1 MTSSSDR
8 KGASHRF
15 GALARG
21 FALGAA
27 SLSALAFAAH
37 PARAETRGYAVS
49 WFYMAAESQKDD
61 CPDGTNDLS
70 EVMARKILV
79 KMGKSKEE
87 IDKLFVDFPNN
98 MYGAMYMR
106 GKINGK
112 PANVY
117 VNPTSEPDPE
127 IKTVKGHVAYGFN
140 LDGKDGP
147 NDFVDPQTNQKGV
160 DDMLYR
166 AVGCFITQ
174 RAEKGARPTYPAIQW
189 DMTRDQMPAWI
200 IEVSGIER
208 DAAGKIKDGDVKLGF
223 YRATSPVTRNA
234 AGDPQADM
242 SFTVDTNPRMQNV
255 VHATIKNGTL
265 WTDPFEFYMVQDPFG
280 VAEYHFKKTQ
290 IRLTLNDDGTAKGV
304 LGGYQPWLPIYEGF
318 ALGGAVNELNLSI
331 DAPGIYYALKKLA
344 DFEPDASG
352 QNQYI
357 SSSYTIEA
365 VPAFITHP
373 NADKT
378 SMVVGPVKLAQGR
391 EYSAH

>member
-1 MTSSSDR
+1 MTSLSDR
-8 KGASHRF
+8 NGASRRI
-15 GALARG
+15 GMIARG
-21 FALGAA
+21 LALGAA

-37 PARAETRGYAVS
+37 PAQAETRGYAVS
-49 WFYMAAESQKDD
+49 WFYMAAASQKDD
-61 CPDGTNDLS
+61 CPEGTNDLS
-70 EVMARKILV
+70 EVMARKILI
-79 KMGKSKEE
+79 KQGKTKEE

-98 MYGAMYMR
+98 MYGSMYMR
-106 GKINGK
+106 GKIDGK

-117 VNPTSEPDPE
+117 INPTSEPDPE
-127 IKTVKGHVAYGFN
+127 IKTVKAHVAYGFN

-147 NDFVDPQTNQKGV
+147 NDFVDPQTNAKGV

-174 RAEKGARPTYPAIQW
+174 RSEGGARPTYPAIQW
-189 DMTRDQMPAWI
+189 DTTRDQMPAWI

-223 YRATSPVTRNA
+223 YRGTSPVTRNA

-242 SFTVDTNPRMQNV
+242 SYTVDTNPRMQNV
-255 VHATIKNGTL
+255 VHATMKDGTL
-265 WTDPFEFYMVQDPFG
+265 WSDPFEFYMVQDPFG

-290 IRLTLNDDGTAKGV
+290 IRLTLNDDGSAKGV

-318 ALGGAVNELNLSI
+318 ALGGAVNELNLSV

-378 SMVVGPVKLAQGR
+378 SMVVGPVKLAQG
-391 EYSAH
+391 H

>member
-1 MTSSSDR
+1 MTSFSDR
-8 KGASHRF
+8 DGASHRF

-21 FALGAA
+21 FTLGAA
-27 SLSALAFAAH
+27 SLAALAFASH

-79 KMGKSKEE
+79 KHGQEPGGDRQIVRRLSRTTFTARSICAGKS
-87 IDKLFVDFPNN
+87 
-98 MYGAMYMR
+98 MASR
-106 GKINGK
+106 
-112 PANVY
+112 
-117 VNPTSEPDPE
+117 PTSITTPPRSP
-127 IKTVKGHVAYGFN
+127 IPNVKLAKGHVAYGFN

-147 NDFVDPQTNQKGV
+147 NDFVDPQTGAKGV

-174 RAEKGARPTYPAIQW
+174 RASGGQRPTYPAIQW
-189 DMTRDQMPAWI
+189 DTTRDQMPAWI

-223 YRATSPVTRNA
+223 YRGTSPVTRNA
-234 AGDPQADM
+234 AGDPQSDM

-255 VHATIKNGTL
+255 VHATMKNGTL
-265 WTDPFEFYMVQDPFG
+265 TSDPFEFYMVQDPFG

-290 IRLTLNDDGTAKGV
+290 IRLTLNDDGSAKGV

-318 ALGGAVNELNLSI
+318 ALGGAVNELNLSV

-357 SSSYTIEA
+357 SSSYWIEA

-378 SMVVGPVKLAQGR
+378 SMNLGPVKLAQ
-391 EYSAH
+391 SH